1 MNERQFEAAVE
12 RLKAVNAVIE
22 GVDPAIR
29 SDAFK
34 VLEPYVAG
42 RSATGDGDGAGDE
55 HERTGSGNGVGVGNT
70 GKAASAATARAL
82 DAEAITQLV
91 EMHEGTNATDNGVLV
106 TAIFYSVYGR
116 GPFEP
121 KDFKTFADRHAMI
134 WPNQY
139 HKAVARRKYDGNAI
153 VRKAR
158 DGWYVTTA
166 GEAYFRETYGVKR
179 GNQSRSE

>member
-1 MNERQFEAAVE
+1 MDESQYEAAVE

-22 GVDPAIR
+22 GLDPAIR
-29 SDAFK
+29 ADAFK
-34 VLEPYVAG
+34 TLEPYITGKPAMGGGPAYSSPRAG
-42 RSATGDGDGAGDE
+42 AADDGDSGDGGGESQPAVTAGALED
-55 HERTGSGNGVGVGNT
+55 
-70 GKAASAATARAL
+70 
-82 DAEAITQLV
+82 EAITELV
-91 EMHEGTNATDNGVLV
+91 EKHESSTATDNGVLV

-121 KDFKTFADRHAMI
+121 KDFKVFADRHAII

-139 HKAVARRKYDGNAI
+139 HKTVAKRRHDGNAI
-153 VRKAR
+153 VRKAQ

-179 GNQSRSE
+179 GNQPRSE

>member
-1 MNERQFEAAVE
+1 MNRSQYEATVE

-22 GVDPAIR
+22 GLDPAIR
-29 SDAFK
+29 ADAFK
-34 VLEPYVAG
+34 VLEPYVTG
-42 RSATGDGDGAGDE
+42 KLATGGGAGASSRRAGAGDD
-55 HERTGSGNGVGVGNT
+55 GGGNGGGEPVPVV
-70 GKAASAATARAL
+70 TANAL
-82 DAEAITQLV
+82 DDDAITELV
-91 EMHEGTNATDNGVLV
+91 EKHESTTATDNGVLV

-121 KDFKTFADRHAMI
+121 KDFKAFADRHAMI

-139 HKAVARRKYDGNAI
+139 HKTVAKRKQDGSAI
-153 VRKAR
+153 VRKAH

-179 GNQSRSE
+179 GNQPRSE